1 MSSIHWAGF
10 MPKPEQ
16 QVLNAIIAWLAVK
29 RIFAM
34 RINTGALKMEK
45 RFVRFGVPGM
55 ADILA
60 FWPVYDGRGFLPV
73 WIEVKSDIGRQSAL
87 QKSFEADVL
96 ERGHCYILARSVEG
110 VEEFLK
116 EIS

>member
-1 MSSIHWAGF
+1 MA
-10 MPKPEQ
+10 
-16 QVLNAIIAWLAVK
+16 QVSEKLTQKAILEWLAAK
-29 RIFAM
+29 RVWATRM
-34 RINTGALKMEK
+34 QTGAVVSEYKGKTRMLK
-45 RFVRFGVPGM
+45 FGVQGM

-73 WIEVKSDIGRQSAL
+73 WIEVKSDIGRQSEL

-116 EIS
+116 EL